1 MITVSIS
8 LVRHKLSKLVLM
20 NLGFL
25 IQKVR
30 GRLSEEV
37 IVIMLMSIC
46 NRLCDTQKNMQ
57 I

>member
-1 MITVSIS
+1 MSIS